1 MRTASHSGF
10 AQPSSLSTQSLGEWT
25 GLNKYAVVNQE
36 ATDVV
41 RFLSLLPACAFGLP
55 LEFVDLV
62 GVEAS
67 AFGANFLTSAV
78 YITQTIVDDFV
89 GLFLDA

>member
-1 MRTASHSGF
+1 MGTASCSGF
-10 AQPSSLSTQSLGEWT
+10 AQPSSLSTQSLGERT

-41 RFLSLLPACAFGLP
+41 RSLPLLSRRAFGLL
-55 LEFVDLV
+55 LEFVNLV

-67 AFGANFLTSAV
+67 AFGANFLTTAV
-78 YITQTIVDDFV
+78 YVTQTIVDDFV
-89 GLFLDA
+89 GLFLNA

>member
-1 MRTASHSGF
+1 METASHSGF
-10 AQPSSLSTQSLGEWT
+10 AQSLSFVAQSLEERT
-25 GLNKYAVVNQE
+25 GLHKHTVVNQE
-36 ATDVV
+36 TTDVV
-41 RFLSLLPACAFGLP
+41 RFLSLLSARAFGLL

-62 GVEAS
+62 GVETS
-67 AFGANFLTSAV
+67 AFGANFLTPAV